1 MPIYNYIALKNN
13 KDIVKGKVEAQ
24 DQREARANIKSLG
37 FIPTKVY
44 EEKAKGEGEEEK
56 KVDVK
61 AGKMKKLGLQDR
73 MDFTSTLQILAQS
86 GIPIIESLMFIENDA
101 AKLKVRLVAKEL
113 RRQIMAGATFA
124 DTIAKYPD
132 QFGQIYIGLVKA
144 GEDSGELEKTLQR
157 LLELLNKEA
166 NIRGKVIGTLMYPM
180 FVIILAVIIVL
191 VMLMFV
197 FPVFKEMFDG
207 MGKDLPWITA
217 TLMSAGIFLKTY
229 WFFVPIILGSICG
242 FFTFIMRWQ
251 PSKRKIDEFV
261 EKPQD
266 DKFIDSCVMP
276 KYGENMCLS
285 AVGPYVLSPEALT
298 WIKERYTANPE
309 SFLSEQKG
317 YDFSSMIIAPML
329 KAFNNG
335 EILSSKTGE
344 PLEMKYETVQPQET
358 WSDLGSQKDFSKA
371 MKDMNNGKYKQLP
384 FEMRVS
390 MLLNSYPN
398 GDISFNSKTRSL
410 LFELKKDLGLK
421 TENVIAY
428 CKP

>member
-1 MPIYNYIALKNN
+1 MTIYNYIALKNN
-13 KDIVKGKVEAQ
+13 KDIVKGKVNAE
-24 DQREARANIKSLG
+24 DLREARESIRSLG

-44 EEKAKGEGEEEK
+44 EEKTKGEEDNEK
-56 KVDVK
+56 KAEVK
-61 AGKMKKLGLQDR
+61 GGKIKKLGLQDR

-157 LLELLNKEA
+157 LLELLGKEA
-166 NIRGKVIGTLMYPM
+166 AIRGKVIGTLMYPM
-180 FVIILAVIIVL
+180 FVIVLAVIIVL

-229 WFFVPIILGSICG
+229 WFFVPIILGSIAG

-261 EKPQD
+261 LKVPLLCDLIQYSNFANFVAVMQVAYDAGVPIIECLYLANVTLTNYTLKTKIETATLKVQQGQHLS
-266 DKFIDSCVMP
+266 IALRSTRVMP
-276 KYGENMCLS
+276 KMILFMIATGEQSGRLGDMLLQATNFIDKKLDGIIDTMTKMIEPIMLIVIGS
-285 AVGPYVLSPEALT
+285 IVLTLALAL
-298 WIKERYTANPE
+298 YLP
-309 SFLSEQKG
+309 L
-317 YDFSSMIIAPML
+317 FSSYM
-329 KAFNNG
+329 
-335 EILSSKTGE
+335 
-344 PLEMKYETVQPQET
+344 
-358 WSDLGSQKDFSKA
+358 SD
-371 MKDMNNGKYKQLP
+371 
-384 FEMRVS
+384 
-390 MLLNSYPN
+390 
-398 GDISFNSKTRSL
+398 
-410 LFELKKDLGLK
+410 
-421 TENVIAY
+421 
-428 CKP
+428 

>member
-1 MPIYNYIALKNN
+1 MTIYNYIALKNN
-13 KDIVKGKVEAQ
+13 KDIVKGKVNAE
-24 DQREARANIKSLG
+24 DLREARESIRSLG
-37 FIPTKVY
+37 FILTKVY
-44 EEKAKGEGEEEK
+44 EEKTKSEEDSEK
-56 KVDVK
+56 KTEVK
-61 AGKMKKLGLQDR
+61 GGKIKKLGLQDR

-157 LLELLNKEA
+157 LLELLGKEA
-166 NIRGKVIGTLMYPM
+166 AIRGKVIGTLMYPM
-180 FVIILAVIIVL
+180 FVIVLAVIIVL

-229 WFFVPIILGSICG
+229 WFFVPIILGSIAG

-261 EKPQD
+261 LKVPLLCDLIQYSNFANFVAVMQVAYDAGVPIIECLYLANVTLTNYTLKTKIETATLKVQQGQHLS
-266 DKFIDSCVMP
+266 IALRSTRVMP
-276 KYGENMCLS
+276 KMILFMIATGEQSGRLGDMLLQATNFIDKKLDGIIDTMTKMIEPIMLIVIGS
-285 AVGPYVLSPEALT
+285 IVLTLALAL
-298 WIKERYTANPE
+298 YLP
-309 SFLSEQKG
+309 L
-317 YDFSSMIIAPML
+317 FSSYM
-329 KAFNNG
+329 
-335 EILSSKTGE
+335 
-344 PLEMKYETVQPQET
+344 
-358 WSDLGSQKDFSKA
+358 SD
-371 MKDMNNGKYKQLP
+371 
-384 FEMRVS
+384 
-390 MLLNSYPN
+390 
-398 GDISFNSKTRSL
+398 
-410 LFELKKDLGLK
+410 
-421 TENVIAY
+421 
-428 CKP
+428 

>member
-1 MPIYNYIALKNN
+1 MAIYNYIALKNN
-13 KDIVKGKVEAQ
+13 KDIVKGKVNAE
-24 DQREARANIKSLG
+24 DLREARESIRSLG

-44 EEKAKGEGEEEK
+44 EEKTKSEEDSEK
-56 KVDVK
+56 KTEVK
-61 AGKMKKLGLQDR
+61 GGKIKKLGLQDR

-157 LLELLNKEA
+157 LLELLGKEA
-166 NIRGKVIGTLMYPM
+166 AIRGKVIGTLMYPM
-180 FVIILAVIIVL
+180 FVIVLAVIIVL

-229 WFFVPIILGSICG
+229 WFFVPIILGSIAG

-261 EKPQD
+261 LKVPLLCDLIQYSNFANFVAVMQVAYDAGVPIIECLYLANVTLTNYTLKTKIETATLKVQQGQHLS
-266 DKFIDSCVMP
+266 IALRSTRVMP
-276 KYGENMCLS
+276 KMILFMIATGEQSGRLGDMLLQATNFIDKKLDGIIDTMTKMIEPIMLIVIGS
-285 AVGPYVLSPEALT
+285 IVLTLALAL
-298 WIKERYTANPE
+298 YLP
-309 SFLSEQKG
+309 L
-317 YDFSSMIIAPML
+317 FSS
-329 KAFNNG
+329 
-335 EILSSKTGE
+335 
-344 PLEMKYETVQPQET
+344 
-358 WSDLGSQKDFSKA
+358 
-371 MKDMNNGKYKQLP
+371 
-384 FEMRVS
+384 
-390 MLLNSYPN
+390 
-398 GDISFNSKTRSL
+398 
-410 LFELKKDLGLK
+410 
-421 TENVIAY
+421 
-428 CKP
+428 